1 MKIRLAL
8 VGCLALV
15 LAARVS
21 AQDAQSVYL
30 PPAGEKTLAETIYPI
45 SPDVVAEYVGK
56 VEAVHVFDVF
66 AGKNAEL
73 AETPSDM
80 KILIVARG
88 YAVDLA
94 SASLFREGIREKD
107 AAVFLAGITSIDAYA
122 LRILVDLSS
131 LAPGEELWA
140 IDPVANRSFGPYTAA
155 DALEDGR
162 WLPTIEGDT
171 CVLMGRSSSGKTPA
185 PALLGVSHFFR
196 SMAEIKELSC
206 NIHIACESDPDIQE
220 ASTGVGILVIP
231 SGYDQGLC
239 SAALINNPDTP
250 AFEPYC
256 MTANHCVPEAVS
268 NPANIDIVW
277 DFRSSQCGTNDAP
290 PLGTLPRST
299 GESLLQTNGALDIT
313 LLELD
318 SVPVGALGRTY
329 LGYTTRTPAVNEEV
343 IGIHFPQGT
352 AMRISYGQIT
362 HVDVDGLSSYQHQN
376 RVLWSAGVTE
386 SGSSGSPLLSND
398 GSLRFLG
405 CLSNGATHSC
415 VDPSNNWDRYSS
427 FRHFFPEVEQWLSG
441 TGPVEP
447 TCPLSKVY
455 EEHPEL
461 LQKYRTVR
469 DGFLKN
475 NLVGRRLA
483 KAYYKAGPYLSR
495 LIQTSPEAQEIFVV
509 ATAPFAWF
517 GDVVGRQSALAMQ
530 QARR

>member
-8 VGCLALV
+8 AGCLALV
-15 LAARVS
+15 LATRVS
-21 AQDAQSVYL
+21 AQDAQSAYL
-30 PPAGEKTLAETIYPI
+30 PPTSGKNLAETIYPI
-45 SPDVVAEYVGK
+45 PRDIVAEHLKNVK
-56 VEAVHVFDVF
+56 TVHVFDVF
-66 AGKNAEL
+66 AGKNDEL
-73 AETPSDM
+73 AEAPSDM
-80 KILIVARG
+80 KILIVGRG

-94 SASLFREGIREKD
+94 SASLFGKGIREKD
-107 AAVFLAGITSIDAYA
+107 GAMFLAGITSIDAYA

-155 DALEDGR
+155 DALEGGR
-162 WLPTIEGDT
+162 WLPTIEGNT
-171 CVLMGRSSSGKTPA
+171 CVLMGRSSSGATPA
-185 PALLGVSHFFR
+185 PVLLGVSHFFR
-196 SMAEIKELSC
+196 SMADIKELSC

-220 ASTGVGILVIP
+220 ASTGVGIMVIP

-256 MTANHCVPEAVS
+256 MTANHCVPEAIS
-268 NPANIDIVW
+268 NPRNIDIVW
-277 DFRSSQCGTNDAP
+277 DFRSSQCETNDAP
-290 PLGTLPRST
+290 PIGTLPRST
-299 GESLLQTNGALDIT
+299 GESLLQTNGTLDIT

-362 HVDVDGLSSYQHQN
+362 DVGVGGISSYQHQN

-398 GSLRFLG
+398 GSLRFMG

-441 TGPVEP
+441 TGPVDP
-447 TCPLSKVY
+447 ACPLSKVY

-461 LQKYRTVR
+461 LQNYRTVR

-475 NLVGRRLA
+475 SPLGQHLA
-483 KAYYKAGPYLSR
+483 EAYYKVGPYLSR
-495 LIQTSPEAQEIFVV
+495 LLETSPEAQEIFVV
-509 ATAPFAWF
+509 ATAPLAWF
-517 GDVVGRQSALAMQ
+517 GDAVAGKTALAM
-530 QARR
+530 R